1 MKPKE
6 IIKSMHVF
14 NREHR
19 NQIQKIMESEGL
31 FYGQL
36 PILEAVKSMG
46 CCTQKE
52 IVNALQVTPPSV
64 ATSVKRLVKK
74 GYLAKKTDEKD
85 QRNTLITITDSGNL
99 KAKACRRK
107 FDEMDQR
114 VFEALSDEEC
124 ETIIHILDKLNASI
138 RKENADD

>member
-1 MKPKE
+1 MKPRE
-6 IIKSMHVF
+6 IIKMMHQF
-14 NREHR
+14 NHEHR

-36 PILEAVKSMG
+36 PILETVKNLG

-85 QRNTLITITDSGNL
+85 QRNTLISITDSGRL
-99 KAKACRRK
+99 KAHACRQK
-107 FDEMDQR
+107 FDEMDER
-114 VFEALSDEEC
+114 VFSVLSDEER
-124 ETIIHILDKLNASI
+124 EFMADILDKLNVSI
-138 RKENADD
+138 RGECHD